1 MVFMRINFY
10 EARLSEDKRI
20 MLVKE
25 KGVNYDVGKLNS
37 PEDIVLMMRK
47 LLHVEQMAE
56 EHCYMIAMNSSCK
69 VLGVFFISKGTVNVS
84 LVTPRELYIRALL
97 AGAVQIVLC
106 HNHPSGNAIPSEQD
120 IAITQKIKE
129 AGEMININLADHII
143 IGNNSYL
150 SFKEAKIL

>member
-1 MVFMRINFY
+1 MRINFY

-69 VLGVFFISKGTVNVS
+69 VLGVFFISKETVNVS

-143 IGNNSYL
+143 IGSDSYL

>member
-1 MVFMRINFY
+1 MRINFY
-10 EARLSEDKRI
+10 EARLSEDNRT

-25 KGVNYDVGKLNS
+25 KGVNYDSGKLNS

-56 EHCYMIAMNSSCK
+56 EHCYMIAMNSSCR

-143 IGNNSYL
+143 IGSNSYL

>member
-1 MVFMRINFY
+1 MRINFY
-10 EARLSEDKRI
+10 EAMLSEDDRTK
-20 MLVKE
+20 LVKE
-25 KGVNYDVGKLNS
+25 KGLNYEAEKLNS
-37 PEDIVLMMRK
+37 PESIVLMMRR
-47 LLHVEQMAE
+47 LLHMEQMAE
-56 EHCYMIAMNSSCK
+56 EHCYMIAMNSSCR

-143 IGNNSYL
+143 IGNDSYL

>member
-1 MVFMRINFY
+1 MRINFY
-10 EARLSEDKRI
+10 EARLSEDNRT

-25 KGVNYDVGKLNS
+25 KGVNYDSGKLNS
-37 PEDIVLMMRK
+37 PEDIALMMRK

-143 IGNNSYL
+143 IGSNSYL